1 MNAQSPA
8 VSATLPAFP
17 NGGGAAAILAAGIG
31 SFLVSVFAILGDQS
45 AFFKKFF
52 VFYKPTGPL
61 SGVTTCAIGFWLAV
75 WFLLHRVLAAAQCPH
90 RACERRRAH
99 SALPRPAAHLPAY
112 RRFVLAL
119 ARTLSRIRVRSV
131 SVTPQAPQ
139 EAEEL
144 LCIPDLKK
152 CQSRRFRFIRRP
164 WWMRECALLYVDDG
178 ADLERRAVRENV
190 VAINHP
196 PFVTP
201 WGRAQVALAV
211 VDFIAAIPVFV
222 FDV

>member
-75 WFLLHRVLAAAQCPH
+75 WFLLHPFWQRRNVPIARVSAAA
-90 RACERRRAH
+90 
-99 SALPRPAAHLPAY
+99 L
-112 RRFVLAL
+112 
-119 ARTLSRIRVRSV
+119 I
-131 SVTPQAPQ
+131 
-139 EAEEL
+139 L
-144 LCIPDLKK
+144 LFLG
-152 CQSRRFRFIRRP
+152 
-164 WWMRECALLYVDDG
+164 LLLTFPPI
-178 ADLERRAVRENV
+178 ADL
-190 VAINHP
+190 
-196 PFVTP
+196 F
-201 WGRAQVALAV
+201 
-211 VDFIAAIPVFV
+211 
-222 FDV
+222 